1 MPEKKEKG
9 ASHAMTQDCH
19 PKLLGVSHTK
29 NVTVT
34 RGILPVIAIVML
46 LMT

>member
-1 MPEKKEKG
+1 MPEKKG

-29 NVTVT
+29 NMTVS
-34 RGILPVIAIVML
+34 RGILPVITIVIL